1 MSNFIG
7 FLEKMGGNAS
17 LRHADPAQ
25 VQRAMKGLGNAQ
37 ADALRGVPETMYCA
51 TFMVKPP
58 QKRPGKRRNPRAQS
72 TVRH

>member
-7 FLEKMGGNAS
+7 FLEKIGGDAS

-25 VQRAMKGLGNAQ
+25 IERALQRLGNA
-37 ADALRGVPETMYCA
+37 DLDVLRNPTETMYCA

-58 QKRPGKRRNPRAQS
+58 QKRPGKRRNSRAQPA
-72 TVRH
+72 VRH